1 MITGPPPR
9 GALRRG
15 SLELVDVCA
24 SEGGSGI
31 QGRHST
37 ACYDRPMARQMRSLV
52 VLACLALLP
61 PVAEAQRPELA
72 KARTL
77 YNERQ
82 FDGAIEA
89 ATTARSAV
97 DTADA
102 AAIVQARAHLE
113 RYREQA
119 DPADLSAARAA
130 LTAVHASG
138 LASRDRV
145 EFLLALGQSL
155 FLEDDFGAAAEIFES
170 ALGSTSKEADLHEAL
185 LDWWASAIDR
195 QVATLPRELREAAFA
210 RVETRMR
217 TELATDPTSATATYW
232 AVVALRGAGNSMRAW
247 DAAVAGWA
255 RARLM
260 GDRTAAFRSDINR
273 LVLEGIIPD
282 RVRPLPVDER
292 GAAEAQ
298 LKADWEL
305 VKERWR

>member
-1 MITGPPPR
+1 
-9 GALRRG
+9 L
-15 SLELVDVCA
+15 LELDEFCP

-31 QGRHST
+31 QERHST
-37 ACYDRPMARQMRSLV
+37 ACYDRRMVRQTRRLFV
-52 VLACLALLP
+52 FACLVLIPA
-61 PVAEAQRPELA
+61 VAEAQRTELA
-72 KARTL
+72 KARAL
-77 YNERQ
+77 YNDRQ

-89 ATTARSAV
+89 ATTARSTV

-113 RYREQA
+113 RYRERA

-130 LTAVHASG
+130 LTAVRASG
-138 LASRDRV
+138 LNARDRV
-145 EFLLALGQSL
+145 EFLLALGESL

-170 ALGSTSKEADLHEAL
+170 ALGSVSTEADLHDAL

-195 QVATLPRELREAAFA
+195 QAATLPREAREAAFA
-210 RVETRMR
+210 RLETRMR
-217 TELATDPTSATATYW
+217 TELITDATSATATYW
-232 AVVALRGAGNSMRAW
+232 AVVALRGAGLATRAW

-260 GDRTAAFRSDINR
+260 GDRTAAFRSDVNR

-282 RVRPLPVDER
+282 RVRPLPAEER
-292 GAAEAQ
+292 PAAEAQ

-305 VKERWR
+305 VKEKWK